1 MAGEWGLPPV
11 PPYKPRSREV
21 NRVNVREISLSAII
35 AALYAALV
43 IVLAPISFG
52 PIQLRV
58 ADCLIPLAAI
68 LGLPAVFGVS
78 LGAFIGNVYFMHFT
92 GPLDVVFGTLA
103 NLIAAYLIFRL
114 KKNLMVACL
123 AGSLIIGGIVGGYLW
138 IYFPPPDIMGFILPV
153 WLAMIISITLSSII
167 AIAGVGYLL
176 VKALEKTGFLD
187 ILESRGLQIY
197 RD

>member
-35 AALYAALV
+35 AALYTALV

-78 LGAFIGNVYFMHFT
+78 LGAFIGNAYFFL
-92 GPLDVVFGTLA
+92 GPLDVMFGALA
-103 NLIAAYLIFRL
+103 NFIAAIIIFRL
-114 KKNLMVACL
+114 RRRFFPACV
-123 AGSLIIGGIVGGYLW
+123 AGSIAVGVIVGGYLW
-138 IYFPPPDIMGFILPV
+138 IYFPPPDIMGISLPI
-153 WLAMIISITLSSII
+153 WAAMMTSITLSSII

-187 ILESRGLQIY
+187 ILESRGLQTY